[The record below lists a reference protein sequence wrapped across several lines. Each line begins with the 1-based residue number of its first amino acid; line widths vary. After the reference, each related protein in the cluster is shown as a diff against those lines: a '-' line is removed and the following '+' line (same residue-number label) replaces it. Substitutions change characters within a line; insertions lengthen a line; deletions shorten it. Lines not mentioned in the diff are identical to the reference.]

1 MQARD
6 SEDKLVGSFASGG
19 AVLFLFDLQLFVMEA
34 TPWSFAFQLE
44 VPNSWDV
51 QEGKTA
57 PVSPTPAAMR
67 TKQSHL
73 SSLSS
78 F

>member
-34 TPWSFAFQLE
+34 FTMIAFQLE
-44 VPNSWDV
+44 APNSWDV
-51 QEGKTA
+51 LEGKTV
-57 PVSPTPAAMR
+57 PV
-67 TKQSHL
+67 
-73 SSLSS
+73 
-78 F
+78 